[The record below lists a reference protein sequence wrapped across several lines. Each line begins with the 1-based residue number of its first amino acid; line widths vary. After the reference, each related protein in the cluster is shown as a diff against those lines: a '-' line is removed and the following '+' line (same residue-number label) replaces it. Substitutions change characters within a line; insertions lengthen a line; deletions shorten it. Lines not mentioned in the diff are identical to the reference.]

1 MVGLI
6 LKDMYQLKSY
16 TRVFLVV
23 VFFCIIMGF
32 SGQDAV
38 FMTYYPS
45 VLMGMMPIT
54 LFAYDEKAKFHTLLT
69 TLPIKKRTY
78 VTAKYVIG
86 ILLIL
91 LTCVAVGTVQAVK
104 MVQAG
109 SFVFEEFM
117 LVMALALSIGLVA
130 PAFVLP
136 LIFLLGTEKG
146 RFVNIIVVAIAIVFI
161 NIFMDMGDNFS
172 VILDARQF
180 VFLLIAL
187 TLLIYFLSWLIT
199 AIIFDKKEY

>member
-1 MVGLI
+1 MMGLI
-6 LKDMYQLKSY
+6 LKDIYQLKSY

-23 VFFCIIMGF
+23 VLFCVIMGF

-45 VLMGMMPIT
+45 VLMGMMPMT
-54 LFAYDEKAKFHTLLT
+54 LYAYDEKAKFHTLLT
-69 TLPIKKRTY
+69 TLPVKKRTY

-86 ILLIL
+86 IMLIL
-91 LTCVAVGTVQAVK
+91 LTCVAVGIVQGVK
-104 MVQAG
+104 MFQAG
-109 SFVFEEFM
+109 AFVFEEFM

-136 LIFLLGTEKG
+136 LIFGLGTEKG
-146 RFVNIIVVAIAIVFI
+146 RFVNIIVVAIVITFI
-161 NIFMDMGDNFS
+161 NIFMEMGDNFS

-187 TLLIYFLSWLIT
+187 ALLIYFISLLIT
-199 AIIFDKKEY
+199 VVIFEKKEY

>member
-1 MVGLI
+1 
-6 LKDMYQLKSY
+6 
-16 TRVFLVV
+16 
-23 VFFCIIMGF
+23 
-32 SGQDAV
+32 
-38 FMTYYPS
+38 
-45 VLMGMMPIT
+45 
-54 LFAYDEKAKFHTLLT
+54 
-69 TLPIKKRTY
+69 
-78 VTAKYVIG
+78 
-86 ILLIL
+86 
-91 LTCVAVGTVQAVK
+91 